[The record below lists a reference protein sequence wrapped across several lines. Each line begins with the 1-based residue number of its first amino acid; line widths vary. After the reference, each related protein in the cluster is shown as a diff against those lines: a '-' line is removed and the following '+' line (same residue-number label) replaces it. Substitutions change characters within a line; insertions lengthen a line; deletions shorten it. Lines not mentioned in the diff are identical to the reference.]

1 MKFITLMLTV
11 ALILNAFPKVYAQD
25 KTAKVPEV
33 FEKVEL
39 HQLNGS
45 KVEKLPVL
53 VRMEDKT
60 LVVESRK
67 SGDVLKSF
75 GYDAIKAAD
84 YSYSKH
90 PRWRAGA
97 GTAAA
102 GVAMTYSSVF
112 LAAVFPI
119 LLAIPAGFAIAKSKS
134 RRHWLTIKTGDDY
147 AVLRLDK
154 SNYRLLLASIET
166 RANVK
171 IEDVGEKK

>member
-1 MKFITLMLTV
+1 MKIIALILTV
-11 ALILNAFPKVYAQD
+11 ALTLTAFPKAYAQD
-25 KTAKVPEV
+25 KPAKPPEV

-53 VRMEDKT
+53 IRLEDKS
-60 LVVESRK
+60 LIVESKK
-67 SGDVLKSF
+67 SGDVLKNF
-75 GYDAIKAAD
+75 GYDTIKSAD

-97 GTAAA
+97 GTAVA

-112 LAAVFPI
+112 LAAAFPI
-119 LLAIPAGFAIAKSKS
+119 LLAVPAGFAIARSKS
-134 RRHWLTIKTGDDY
+134 RRHWLTVKTGDDY

-154 SNYRLLLASIET
+154 GNYRLLLAAIET
-166 RANVK
+166 RASVK
-171 IEDVGEKK
+171 VEEIGEKK